1 LAAATIHEVKETP
14 MLAQINH
21 MAISSHHWPMLSRFY
36 EAVFGLRNTGR
47 SRPMN
52 GATVGDGYV
61 GLNINPVRDG
71 QIGGLDHFGIMVDDA
86 NEILERA
93 RKKFPEA
100 AIVKR
105 PSTRPFAAYSGHDPD
120 GNIFDLAE
128 RDKSKLDGIYADQK
142 AEGGWSQERYLNK
155 FAIRTMHAEK
165 CADFFMEVFEFKP
178 INTKARP
185 GSFHMT
191 DGRVT
196 LSIMPWSIPI
206 FLGTSIKRPGPDHI
220 GFKVESLDAFK
231 QHVTEVVG
239 GCSYLA
245 PMPIGGNK
253 EAEARKAFIA
263 TNAAGKYQLADPDGT
278 WIDVTDE

>member
-1 LAAATIHEVKETP
+1 
-14 MLAQINH
+14 MFAQINH
-21 MAISSHHWPMLSRFY
+21 MAISSHNWPMMSRFY

-71 QIGGLDHFGIMVDDA
+71 QMGGLDHFGITVEDA
-86 NEILERA
+86 SEVLERA
-93 RKKFPEA
+93 RRKFPDA

-105 PSTRPFAAYSGHDPD
+105 PSTRPFAAFSGHDPA
-120 GNIFDLAE
+120 GNIFDLSE

-142 AEGGWSQERYLNK
+142 AEGGWSQDRYLNK
-155 FAIRTMHAEK
+155 FAIRTLFADKVAEFY
-165 CADFFMEVFEFKP
+165 AEVFEFKP
-178 INTKARP
+178 VNTKAP
-185 GSFHMT
+185 AGSHQMT

-196 LSIMPWSIPI
+196 LSIMPWSIPL
-206 FLGTSIKRPGPDHI
+206 FEGMAIKRPGPDHI
-220 GFKVESLDAFK
+220 GFKVEDIDTFK
-231 QHVTEVVG
+231 QHIKDVVG

-245 PMPIGGNK
+245 PTPLGGNK
-253 EAEARKAFIA
+253 EAEVRKTFIA
-263 TNAAGKYQLADPDGT
+263 ANASGKYQLADPDGT